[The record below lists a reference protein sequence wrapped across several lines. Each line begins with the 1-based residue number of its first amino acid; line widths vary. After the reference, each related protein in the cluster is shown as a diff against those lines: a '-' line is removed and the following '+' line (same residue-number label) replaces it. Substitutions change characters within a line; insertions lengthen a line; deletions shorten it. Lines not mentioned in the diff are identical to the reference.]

1 MIEKAYAT
9 LKSSDADFIVAND
22 VGRPDTGFDV
32 PTNEVYMID
41 KEKNVFH
48 EPLQTKRLIAVKLVD
63 KVMET
68 YRGKE
73 FEKKKGK

>member
-1 MIEKAYAT
+1 
-9 LKSSDADFIVAND
+9 
-22 VGRPDTGFDV
+22 
-32 PTNEVYMID
+32 MID

-73 FEKKKGK
+73 FEKKKAK